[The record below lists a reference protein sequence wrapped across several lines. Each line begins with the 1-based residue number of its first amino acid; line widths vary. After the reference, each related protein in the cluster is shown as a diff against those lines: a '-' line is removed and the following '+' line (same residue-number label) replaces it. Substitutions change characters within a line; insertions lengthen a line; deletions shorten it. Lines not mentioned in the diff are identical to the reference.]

1 MEKKLSHLQLKFIL
15 VFLGLGIIC
24 SVGISMLIYFQY
36 NEYIVFSVKNTLQNA
51 GKLVASQMPILGD
64 VAYIRSEGIA
74 RSEAYKDLLKKLQEY
89 SDAFG
94 FAFVYLIENSSEGF
108 VFLLDTDKFDTE
120 AENTFLTTY
129 DEMAEFFAGV
139 VKSQQISVSDIY
151 TDKWGT
157 FISAFV
163 PVIRQNKV
171 VSIIGL
177 DYEASLVRS
186 MEQSALLQIAFCL
199 LITMVLV
206 IIMSV
211 IVSVSF
217 VNLVR
222 KTDELN
228 KRLVSSNSEIEK
240 QKKELLNYNDNLEVI
255 VKNKTKSILKLQN
268 TIMETIAELLD
279 YRDKTTGGHIERTSK
294 YMKIILDAM
303 IANGLYKDQT
313 DTWDVDLMALSAN
326 LHDVGKIAIQD
337 RVLNKMGKFTEDE
350 YAEMKKHTTLG
361 GEILQNI
368 KEKMGENEFLDYAHA
383 FAVYHHEKW
392 DGSGYPHGIS
402 GEDIP
407 LQARLLAIIDVF
419 DALTSARPYK
429 NPFSFEDAV
438 KIIQDGSGSHFDPI
452 LTKLFLS
459 IADQLI
465 DDEKPSE

>member
-1 MEKKLSHLQLKFIL
+1 MEKKLSNLQLKFIL

-36 NEYIVFSVKNTLQNA
+36 NEYIVFSVKNTLRNA
-51 GKLVASQMPILGD
+51 GKLVASQMPVLGD

-74 RSEAYKDLLKKLQEY
+74 RSEAYNDLLNKLQEY

-94 FAFVYLIENSSEGF
+94 FAYVYLIENSSDGF
-108 VFLLDTDKFDTE
+108 VFLLDTDKFETE

-129 DEMAEFFAGV
+129 DEMADFFAGV
-139 VKSQQISVSDIY
+139 IESRQIGIKDIY

-163 PVIRQNKV
+163 PVVRQDKV

-199 LITMVLV
+199 LLTIAIV
-206 IIMSV
+206 IVISV
-211 IVSVSF
+211 IVSASF

-222 KTDELN
+222 RTDELN
-228 KRLVSSNSEIEK
+228 KRLVTSNLEIEK
-240 QKKELLNYNDNLEVI
+240 QKKELQNYNDNLEV
-255 VKNKTKSILKLQN
+255 VVRNKTKSILKLQN
-268 TIMETIAELLD
+268 IIMETIVELLD

-294 YMKIILDAM
+294 YMKVILDAM
-303 IANGLYKDQT
+303 VAEGLYKDQA
-313 DTWDVDLMALSAN
+313 DTWDIDLMALSAN

-337 RVLNKMGKFTEDE
+337 SVLNKMGKFTEDE

-361 GEILQNI
+361 GEILQHI
-368 KEKMGENEFLDYAHA
+368 KGKMGENEFLEYAHS

-407 LQARLLAIIDVF
+407 LQARILAIVDVF

-429 NPFSFEDAV
+429 EAFSFEEAV
-438 KIIQDGSGSHFDPI
+438 KIIQDGSGTHFDPLI
-452 LTKLFLS
+452 TKLFLS
-459 IADQLI
+459 IANRLHN
-465 DDEKPSE
+465 EKPSE

>member
-1 MEKKLSHLQLKFIL
+1 MDKKLSHLQLKFIL
-15 VFLGLGIIC
+15 IFLGLGILC

-36 NEYIVFSVKNTLQNA
+36 NEYIVFSVKNTLRNA
-51 GKLVASQMPILGD
+51 GKLVSSQMPVLGD

-74 RSEAYKDLLKKLQEY
+74 RSEAYNDLLNKLQEY

-94 FAFVYLIENSSEGF
+94 FAYVYLIENSPDGF
-108 VFLLDTDKFDTE
+108 VFLLDTDKFETE
-120 AENTFLTTY
+120 DENTFLTTY
-129 DEMAEFFAGV
+129 DEMADFFADV
-139 VKSQQISVSDIY
+139 VKSRQIEISDIY

-163 PVIRQNKV
+163 PVIRQDKV

-199 LITMVLV
+199 LGTIVLV
-206 IIMSV
+206 VILSV

-217 VNLVR
+217 VKLVR
-222 KTDELN
+222 RTDELN
-228 KRLVSSNSEIEK
+228 RRLIASNSEIEK
-240 QKKELLNYNDNLEVI
+240 QKEELRHYNDNLNVI
-255 VKNKTKSILKLQN
+255 VRNKTKSILKLQN
-268 TIMETIAELLD
+268 TIMDTIAELLD

-294 YMKIILDAM
+294 YMKVVLDAM
-303 IANGLYKDQT
+303 VANGLYKDQT
-313 DTWDVDLMALSAN
+313 DTWDIDLMALSAN

-337 RVLNKMGKFTEDE
+337 NVLNKKGKFTEDE

-361 GEILQNI
+361 GEILQTI
-368 KEKMGENEFLDYAHA
+368 KEKMGENEFLDYAQA

-402 GEDIP
+402 GENIP
-407 LQARLLAIIDVF
+407 LQARILAIIDVF

-429 NPFSFEDAV
+429 TPFSFEDAV
-438 KIIQDGSGSHFDPI
+438 KIIQDGSGSHFDPL

-465 DDEKPSE
+465 DDKKQPE